1 MPARKLLIISCSKTK
16 RNLKQGPAIKIY
28 DGPFYKILR
37 KNFTENLDVLILSAK
52 YGLIEY
58 TKIISPYDTKM
69 TLNLAKEIRV
79 ESTYNLLKLLKQNTY
94 SEIFVELG
102 KIYKDGIDF
111 ESLKQEGLNFKFD
124 DGTIGK
130 RLHNLKIWLCSL
142 KNERNPPIIKKDIN

>member
-69 TLNLAKEIRV
+69 TFKLAKEIRV
-79 ESTYNLLKLLKQNTY
+79 ESTSNLLKLLKQNTY

-130 RLHNLKIWLCSL
+130 RLHNLKIWLCSV
-142 KNERNPPIIKKDIN
+142 KNERNPPINKKDIN